1 MMLKLQKNQFFHRQP
16 YRY

>member
-1 MMLKLQKNQFFHRQP
+1 MLKLQKNQFFHRQP